1 MSSTFVHAF
10 PLESLGSDIARNN
23 FNYEAIFNGLME
35 WDSSQ
40 NDTVTVRLTKSTY
53 PYFHDYTFPTKY
65 ASTANPEKEYV
76 QPIAGGSYAYDSR
89 YALVASAAS
98 NTAHTDS
105 LTLRVTIRDNGKTSW
120 QPYIEAFVYDGDL
133 DSTDYV
139 VGNIVRVNRSG
150 NENALF
156 IVNKQNASSPF
167 KLSKLISDGYAVPYI
182 RAFDGN
188 MGVWNNNGV
197 LYENDL
203 YIGNTSDVL
212 YLKNTPPSN
221 FNDGSFMKVGSL
233 WKKGESYNKGDYV
246 VVMDE
251 QNNYHT
257 FVNMMEDG
265 TNITNPIDYI
275 GSWRNTSSESVY
287 DENSDA
293 DKQWAEVVF
302 SPIFLSKALT
312 KSSVIRFPVITD
324 MSAVVLRNNTE
335 NYAALSTSVTMNANV
350 NYKKAES
357 IYNKKVGIYNTSNYL
372 MYPNNTSSIWGSGKM
387 SFDSGL
393 SLGQR
398 QKYSASMIFDHGDA
412 STNTINYINYDGPD
426 LDQGLCI
433 YLPVESVHGDSYSVP
448 EDGFTFEFF
457 FRIWPK
463 PEYNGAVTNDNI
475 INKAHIYVYSVSRVE
490 DAEKVLC
497 SNPIAKFSMARLT
510 NFYVYDEN
518 IAIANRPVMYRAT
531 FIYSATKS
539 QWEIFDY
546 YQLPDHVFVGPVGF
560 VDPSNVGET
569 ASRDGEEYN
578 GLETAGFPLFSD
590 PFDGY

>member
-1 MSSTFVHAF
+1 
-10 PLESLGSDIARNN
+10 
-23 FNYEAIFNGLME
+23 
-35 WDSSQ
+35 
-40 NDTVTVRLTKSTY
+40 
-53 PYFHDYTFPTKY
+53 
-65 ASTANPEKEYV
+65 
-76 QPIAGGSYAYDSR
+76 
-89 YALVASAAS
+89 
-98 NTAHTDS
+98 
-105 LTLRVTIRDNGKTSW
+105 
-120 QPYIEAFVYDGDL
+120 
-133 DSTDYV
+133 
-139 VGNIVRVNRSG
+139 
-150 NENALF
+150 
-156 IVNKQNASSPF
+156 
-167 KLSKLISDGYAVPYI
+167 
-182 RAFDGN
+182 
-188 MGVWNNNGV
+188 
-197 LYENDL
+197 
-203 YIGNTSDVL
+203 
-212 YLKNTPPSN
+212 
-221 FNDGSFMKVGSL
+221 
-233 WKKGESYNKGDYV
+233 
-246 VVMDE
+246 MDE

-490 DAEKVLC
+490 DAEKGLC